1 MCSGAW
7 TIWRTRFRRFVSK
20 SWPRGS
26 AHTVADKVDAHSCL
40 DRCDCSSEGGVP
52 YIMRPEFILNFVALA
67 PKAADVRKSLADLLP
82 TTAGLQLGPHLQP
95 DVMHSLLR
103 DAAEW
108 ARITPERVSV
118 LMSDKVNR
126 LKHDRFKQYT
136 QKLA

>member
-1 MCSGAW
+1 M
-7 TIWRTRFRRFVSK
+7 
-20 SWPRGS
+20 
-26 AHTVADKVDAHSCL
+26 
-40 DRCDCSSEGGVP
+40 P

-67 PKAADVRKSLADLLP
+67 LKAADVRKSLADLLP
-82 TTAGLQLGPHLQP
+82 TTAGLQLGQHLQP

-126 LKHDRFKQYT
+126 LKHDRFKQHT